1 MDQKYCFDMSKS
13 NTCTSVSTDVNQ
25 LTLRRNLQ
33 NSVRQFTDV
42 PSFSFLLKKIDKI
55 TIFVYRSTRRNIL
68 NVSQI
73 RNALEDLLS
82 DSDNGGVSDDSV
94 ADTSYFPQTLQESSD
109 DSDDGDDGDKAEDG
123 GDVRELPDI
132 PEDIPMDMEAVPGPS
147 HGGGGDRAPLL
158 PVLRYNQPS
167 KKRRVTGKR

>member
-1 MDQKYCFDMSKS
+1 MKSIWTKNCFDMSKS
-13 NTCTSVSTDVNQ
+13 NTYTSVSTDVNQ

-132 PEDIPMDMEAVPGPS
+132 PEDIPMDVEAVPGPS
-147 HGGGGDRAPLL
+147 HCGGGDRVPLL

-167 KKRRVTGKR
+167 KKR

>member
-1 MDQKYCFDMSKS
+1 M
-13 NTCTSVSTDVNQ
+13 
-25 LTLRRNLQ
+25 
-33 NSVRQFTDV
+33 
-42 PSFSFLLKKIDKI
+42 
-55 TIFVYRSTRRNIL
+55 

-109 DSDDGDDGDKAEDG
+109 DSNDSDNAEDG

-132 PEDIPMDMEAVPGPS
+132 PEDIPMDVEALPEPS
-147 HGGGGDRAPLL
+147 HGGGGDHAPL
-158 PVLRYNQPS
+158 PPGLRYNQPS
-167 KKRRVTGKR
+167 KKRRITGKR

>member
-1 MDQKYCFDMSKS
+1 M
-13 NTCTSVSTDVNQ
+13 
-25 LTLRRNLQ
+25 
-33 NSVRQFTDV
+33 
-42 PSFSFLLKKIDKI
+42 
-55 TIFVYRSTRRNIL
+55 

-132 PEDIPMDMEAVPGPS
+132 PEDIPMDVEAVPGPS
-147 HGGGGDRAPLL
+147 HGGGGDCVPLL

>member
-1 MDQKYCFDMSKS
+1 MKSIWTKNCFDMSKS
-13 NTCTSVSTDVNQ
+13 NTYTSVSTDVNQ

-82 DSDNGGVSDDSV
+82 DYDNCGLSEDSV

-109 DSDDGDDGDKAEDG
+109 DGNDGDDSDNAEDG
-123 GDVRELPDI
+123 GDVKELPDI
-132 PEDIPMDMEAVPGPS
+132 PEDSVSDPDPDPG
-147 HGGGGDRAPLL
+147 L
-158 PVLRYNQPS
+158 
-167 KKRRVTGKR
+167 